1 MHSMRKGESS
11 VNILNEV
18 PIPLVFDF
26 GMTLTEILVKVV
38 FPLALTFLIAGL
50 IGLERQNVGKA
61 AGISAH
67 LLVAMGSAGVAIMQ
81 RLMYEYQIQMVAQG
95 FAIDPQGQRV
105 IAQVVTGIGFVGAGV
120 ILKDSEYGIKGITT
134 AATIWT
140 TAMIGLILGSGFFLI
155 GGILGLFL
163 VLFIAVRDLKRGFSP
178 FRPHHVTD
186 EIAEMIEEKHE

>member
-1 MHSMRKGESS
+1 MNIVSS
-11 VNILNEV
+11 V
-18 PIPLVFDF
+18 PIPLIFDF
-26 GMTLTEILVKVV
+26 EMTFNEVLVKVV
-38 FPLALTFLIAGL
+38 LPLILTFFIAGL

-67 LLVAMGSAGVAIMQ
+67 LLVAMGSAGIAIMQ
-81 RLMYEYQIQMVAQG
+81 RLMYEYQIEMVAQG
-95 FAIDPQGQRV
+95 FSIDPQGQRV

-134 AATIWT
+134 AATIWS

-155 GGILGLFL
+155 GGMLGLFL

-178 FRPHHVTD
+178 FRPHHVPD
-186 EIAEMIEEKHE
+186 RIVERNEGKSG